1 MSSVEQARVEQG
13 FDHRSRIVNPQASLK
28 LGDTV
33 LKWYDIAPPEA
44 SIPLAVHAL
53 ARRNLREAWRM
64 AALPLAGE
72 LGFVMLH
79 RCGVNFYFLLVATWR
94 NRNELWETVWTKVN
108 DEAPRFGPLPAE
120 DSHRSFSV
128 WELGAVAHE
137 RNAWNR
143 YLTTSRDEL
152 ARRAYLRD
160 TFDGEV

>member
-1 MSSVEQARVEQG
+1 MSSVERARVAHG
-13 FDHRSRIVNPQASLK
+13 FDDRSRIVNPQASLK
-28 LGDTV
+28 LGDAV

-64 AALPLAGE
+64 ATLPLAGQ

-79 RCGVNFYFLLVATWR
+79 RCGESFYFLLVATWR
-94 NRNELWETVWTKVN
+94 NRNELWETVLTKAS
-108 DEAPRFGPLPAE
+108 DEAPRFGPLPVE
-120 DSHRSFSV
+120 YSHRPFSV

-143 YLTTSRDEL
+143 YLSTSRDEL
-152 ARRAYLRD
+152 AERAYLRD